1 MKSILAS
8 SLLAAT
14 VSGAEFKTAQNGKAI
29 ASSYIVKLNSDQS
42 VTTLRQHIREMQTR
56 LPREME
62 TTSVYEAL
70 GSNFLGYAAKL
81 TPRALETLLSD
92 SRISY
97 IEEDQ
102 EVSINVCN
110 SQANPDWG
118 LARVSNSNYNA
129 TGTFTFQ
136 YATNGDGVGVNAYII
151 DTGIYCENNEFV
163 NKKVGTCTFGESF
176 VYTGIGSNKVKD
188 TTDGNGHGTHCA
200 GTVAGITYGVA
211 KEANLI
217 AVKVLS
223 DSGSGSTSGVI
234 DGINWAAAD
243 ATAKGKPSVA
253 NLSLGGGFSQAN
265 NDAVTALVAAGVT
278 TAVAAGNDNA
288 DACNYSPA
296 STPSAITV
304 AASDKNNARATY
316 SNYGTCVDI
325 YGPGSA
331 ITSAWIGSPSATNT
345 ISGTSMASP
354 HIAGA
359 AAKALSQNNALTPA
373 QVTSQ
378 LIANS
383 VSDQITGNKVN
394 TPNLMVQSNC
404 VTEPGK

>member
-1 MKSILAS
+1 
-8 SLLAAT
+8 
-14 VSGAEFKTAQNGKAI
+14 
-29 ASSYIVKLNSDQS
+29 
-42 VTTLRQHIREMQTR
+42 
-56 LPREME
+56 
-62 TTSVYEAL
+62 
-70 GSNFLGYAAKL
+70 
-81 TPRALETLLSD
+81 
-92 SRISY
+92 
-97 IEEDQ
+97 
-102 EVSINVCN
+102 
-110 SQANPDWG
+110 
-118 LARVSNSNYNA
+118 
-129 TGTFTFQ
+129 
-136 YATNGDGVGVNAYII
+136 
-151 DTGIYCENNEFV
+151 
-163 NKKVGTCTFGESF
+163 
-176 VYTGIGSNKVKD
+176 VKD

-243 ATAKGKPSVA
+243 ATAKNKPAVA

-265 NDAVTALVAAGVT
+265 NDAVTGLVNAGVT

-296 STPSAITV
+296 STPAAITV

-325 YGPGSA
+325 YGPGSS
-331 ITSAWIGSPSATNT
+331 ITSAWIGSPSAINT

-373 QVTSQ
+373 QVTTQ
-378 LIANS
+378 IINNA
-383 VSDQITGNKVN
+383 VPDQVTGNKVG
-394 TPNLMVQSNC
+394 TPNLMVHSNC